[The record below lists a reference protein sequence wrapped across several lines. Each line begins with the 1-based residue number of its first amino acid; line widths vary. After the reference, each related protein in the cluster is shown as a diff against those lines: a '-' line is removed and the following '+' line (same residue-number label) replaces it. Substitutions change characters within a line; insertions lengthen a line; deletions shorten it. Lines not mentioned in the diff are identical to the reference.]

1 VAEQRRRDGAH
12 SEEAGILR
20 GLANWE
26 RLIIV
31 ETFAPENADATG
43 RTVGDVAAD
52 RRVRESLIVV
62 LLRFAHPQRLGGRL
76 VGPAVHHRHP
86 LM

>member
-62 LLRFAHPQRLGGRL
+62 LLRFAHTLSGSVGASSGQRFTTDT
-76 VGPAVHHRHP
+76 H
-86 LM
+86 